1 MDETLVSVEEPA
13 FFYIKGKS
21 QDIVVKGGNER
32 GSVMIVHV
40 VKRRE
45 TLWQLAQRYGV
56 PLERIVAANELS
68 DPNRLAPFATGRPS
82 NTMRRPPRR
91 FTGTRT
97 SKAAST
103 KYGLKTPAA
112 RWRNLNW

>member
-21 QDIVVKGGNER
+21 QDVVVKGGNER

-40 VKRRE
+40 VKRGE

-91 FTGTRT
+91 FTAIQMNKGDNM
-97 SKAAST
+97 KC
-103 KYGLKTPAA
+103 GLRTPAA
-112 RWRNLNW
+112 RWRNLTW